1 VITLIHGK
9 ILLMSADLA
18 GHTTIEEAG
27 MRNLAAA
34 AAALGFIALALAPI
48 GPVEAA
54 EEDATPHL
62 LTTEELRAPIRRGDA
77 LLILRGSAVGP
88 QPAPE
93 VRPSAQRWQIVAG
106 RRLWLVDPVTEDLR
120 TCAVRD
126 TTQVGVREIRCLS
139 GTAGRFRRTF
149 GPAFQP

>member
-1 VITLIHGK
+1 MK
-9 ILLMSADLA
+9 NLLRSAGL
-18 GHTTIEEAG
+18 GRHTEIKEAA
-27 MRNLAAA
+27 MRHLAAT
-34 AAALGFIALALAPI
+34 AAALGLVALALAPI
-48 GPVEAA
+48 GSIEAA
-54 EEDATPHL
+54 EEDATPNL
-62 LTTEELRAPIRRGDA
+62 LTTEELSAPIRRGNA
-77 LLILRGSAVGP
+77 PLILRGSAVGP

-93 VRPSAQRWQIVAG
+93 VRPSAERWQIVAG

-139 GTAGRFRRTF
+139 GTAGRYRRTF

>member
-1 VITLIHGK
+1 MMK
-9 ILLMSADLA
+9 NLLTSADFG

-34 AAALGFIALALAPI
+34 AAALGSIALALTLI
-48 GPVEAA
+48 DPVDAA
-54 EEDATPHL
+54 EQDSTSRL
-62 LTTEELRAPIRRGDA
+62 LAGDELRAPDRPGNA
-77 LLILRGSAVGP
+77 PVILRGSAVGP

-93 VRPSAQRWQIVAG
+93 VRPGAERWQIVAG

-149 GPAFQP
+149 GPNFTP

>member
-1 VITLIHGK
+1 MK
-9 ILLMSADLA
+9 NLLRLADLGRHA
-18 GHTTIEEAG
+18 EIKEAA

-48 GPVEAA
+48 GPVDAA
-54 EEDATPHL
+54 EQDATSRL
-62 LTTEELRAPIRRGDA
+62 LSGDGLRAPERTSNA
-77 LLILRGSAVGP
+77 PVILRGSAVGP
-88 QPAPE
+88 QRAPE
-93 VRPSAQRWQIVAG
+93 VRPSAERWQVVAG

-139 GTAGRFRRTF
+139 STAGRFRRTF

>member
-1 VITLIHGK
+1 
-9 ILLMSADLA
+9 
-18 GHTTIEEAG
+18 

-48 GPVEAA
+48 GPVDAA
-54 EEDATPHL
+54 EQDSTSRL
-62 LTTEELRAPIRRGDA
+62 LTGDDLRAPDRTGNMP
-77 LLILRGSAVGP
+77 LILRGSAVGP
-88 QPAPE
+88 QPATE
-93 VRPSAQRWQIVAG
+93 VRPSAERWQVVAG

-120 TCAVRD
+120 TCTVRD
-126 TTQVGVREIRCLS
+126 TTQVDVREIRCLS